1 MQGEEYTNSIIIN
14 NNHMDQKIRN
24 GLGAAGLIAMLVL
37 AYAAVQ
43 YVGVYSRS
51 IEPSS
56 FRSFSV
62 SGEGK
67 VVAVPDIAQFS
78 LELITEGEKNLGATQ
93 KINTEQTN
101 KVITFLKDKGVDA
114 KDIISLSYNVEPRY
128 QYYNCNGDGELARP
142 CPPPTIVGYTVRH
155 SVQVRVRDFSKIG
168 DLLSGVVSAGA
179 NSVSQLSFTIDDPT
193 ELRNQARA
201 EAIAKAK
208 ATAAATAKAGGFTLG
223 RLLGIDEGGGGI
235 PYYYGRETMAAA
247 PMGKGGDMM
256 APMPSIEPGS
266 QDIQITVM
274 LRYEIE

>member
-1 MQGEEYTNSIIIN
+1 MRYTKSVILIN
-14 NNHMDQKIRN
+14 NIIDMNEKIKN
-24 GLGAAGLIAMLVL
+24 GLGAAGLIALLLV

-101 KVITFLKDKGVDA
+101 KVMTFLKDKGVDA

-128 QYYNCNGDGELARP
+128 QYYNCSGDGELARP
-142 CPPPTIVGYTVRH
+142 CPPPAIVGYTVRH
-155 SVQVRVRDFSKIG
+155 SVQVKVRDFSKIG
-168 DLLSGVVSAGA
+168 DLLSGVVNAGA

-208 ATAAATAKAGGFTLG
+208 ATAVATANAGGFTLG
-223 RLLGIDEGGGGI
+223 RLLGIEEGGGVV
-235 PYYYGRETMAAA
+235 PYYYARETMAAA

-266 QDIQITVM
+266 QDIQVTVM